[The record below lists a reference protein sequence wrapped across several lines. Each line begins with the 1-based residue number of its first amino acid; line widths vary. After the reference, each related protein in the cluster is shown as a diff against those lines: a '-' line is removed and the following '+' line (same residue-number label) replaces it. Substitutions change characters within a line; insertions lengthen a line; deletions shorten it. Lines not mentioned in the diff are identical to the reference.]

1 MERLRSG
8 ETWEGEFTVRR
19 KDGSTFPAY
28 VIDSLIHDSRG
39 REIGIVGVSTDITER
54 KREEEERDRLRVRE
68 IEVRSQ
74 REERRR
80 IARDLHDVVLQ
91 DLAGALQSL
100 RLTHLQGARGSALDL
115 EEELQA
121 KHLALASE
129 EPRGVLGAV
138 GQEAAVRVA
147 AGDARLGVD
156 REVGAVGLPE
166 LAGGI
171 PSALDA
177 ALLHQYVGLS
187 LAKEMILTGELYP
200 VERLTAT
207 GLCNEVVGHDDVDAA
222 IDRLVARVAGH
233 SPPAV
238 AAQKRLF
245 ETWQNVGLR
254 AGVEQSIGAFA
265 EVFAHPETLD
275 AVSRPGSR
283 G

>member
-1 MERLRSG
+1 MSANAPSQRQLRVGELIRHELAGIFARG
-8 ETWEGEFTVRR
+8 ETGDPLLERMGVTVLEV
-19 KDGSTFPAY
+19 A
-28 VIDSLIHDSRG
+28 
-39 REIGIVGVSTDITER
+39 VSPD
-54 KREEEERDRLRVRE
+54 L
-68 IEVRSQ
+68 
-74 REERRR
+74 R
-80 IARDLHDVVLQ
+80 IAT
-91 DLAGALQSL
+91 A
-100 RLTHLQGARGSALDL
+100 
-115 EEELQA
+115 
-121 KHLALASE
+121 
-129 EPRGVLGAV
+129 
-138 GQEAAVRVA
+138 
-147 AGDARLGVD
+147 DAT
-156 REVGAVGLPE
+156 VGLPE
-166 LAGGI
+166 LAVGI
-171 PSALDA
+171 PSVLDA
-177 ALLHQYVGLS
+177 ALLQQYVGLS